1 MIRKQS
7 PATVST
13 ICFRIIMAVLFA
25 SYFYNTVSCTL
36 PKAPG
41 LPGVAEAEGNNTK
54 RQKYSDGN
62 LLPSLCLCFFV
73 LDFVGKCIKIEITI
87 RQLYSCDKV

>member
-13 ICFRIIMAVLFA
+13 ICFRILAVLFA
-25 SYFYNTVSCTL
+25 SYFYNIVSCTL

-41 LPGVAEAEGNNTK
+41 LPGVAEAEGLK
-54 RQKYSDGN
+54 KY
-62 LLPSLCLCFFV
+62 
-73 LDFVGKCIKIEITI
+73 KII
-87 RQLYSCDKV
+87 

>member
-13 ICFRIIMAVLFA
+13 ICFRIHHGYVLFA

-41 LPGVAEAEGNNTK
+41 LPGVAEAEGFK
-54 RQKYSDGN
+54 
-62 LLPSLCLCFFV
+62 
-73 LDFVGKCIKIEITI
+73 KI
-87 RQLYSCDKV
+87 

>member
-7 PATVST
+7 PDTHRFLFGSLVLPSVR
-13 ICFRIIMAVLFA
+13 FVFEFIMAVLFA

-41 LPGVAEAEGNNTK
+41 LLGVAEAEGFK
-54 RQKYSDGN
+54 
-62 LLPSLCLCFFV
+62 
-73 LDFVGKCIKIEITI
+73 KI
-87 RQLYSCDKV
+87 

>member
-13 ICFRIIMAVLFA
+13 ICFRIHYGCIVCKLFLQ
-25 SYFYNTVSCTL
+25 TVSCTL

-41 LPGVAEAEGNNTK
+41 LPGVAEAEG
-54 RQKYSDGN
+54 
-62 LLPSLCLCFFV
+62 F
-73 LDFVGKCIKIEITI
+73 
-87 RQLYSCDKV
+87 

>member
-7 PATVST
+7 HDGSLATVST
-13 ICFRIIMAVLFA
+13 IVFEFIMAVLFA

-41 LPGVAEAEGNNTK
+41 LPGVAEAEGLK
-54 RQKYSDGN
+54 KY
-62 LLPSLCLCFFV
+62 
-73 LDFVGKCIKIEITI
+73 KII
-87 RQLYSCDKV
+87 

>member
-41 LPGVAEAEGNNTK
+41 LPGVAEAEGLK
-54 RQKYSDGN
+54 KY
-62 LLPSLCLCFFV
+62 
-73 LDFVGKCIKIEITI
+73 KII
-87 RQLYSCDKV
+87 